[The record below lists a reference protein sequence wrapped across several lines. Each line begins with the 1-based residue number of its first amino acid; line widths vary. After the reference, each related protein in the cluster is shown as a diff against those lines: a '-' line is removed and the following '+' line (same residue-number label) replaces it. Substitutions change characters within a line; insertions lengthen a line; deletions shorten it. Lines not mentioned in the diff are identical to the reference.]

1 MCLRLK
7 AVLNTMF
14 IDCNMKPAE
23 GKKSPLNMQIP
34 EWSLKALD
42 FLFTFEHSDAGLQT
56 ERVGSCQN

>member
-1 MCLRLK
+1 
-7 AVLNTMF
+7 MF

-23 GKKSPLNMQIP
+23 GKKSPLNMKIP

-42 FLFTFEHSDAGLQT
+42 FLFTSDAGLQT

>member
-1 MCLRLK
+1 
-7 AVLNTMF
+7 MF

>member
-1 MCLRLK
+1 
-7 AVLNTMF
+7 
-14 IDCNMKPAE
+14 MK
-23 GKKSPLNMQIP
+23 IP